1 MTLSHNQQHVRA
13 SQTTWTASDG
23 AARCWN
29 GWMGRQERNHI
40 SRPAG
45 RRRTMGI
52 SRHRSHITLTDVV
65 AWTILILLTLC
76 VTADA
81 GAEGEPYVRRSRRG
95 RHGQVEE
102 ILLDRSAPPETLSVR
117 LRRRQDL
124 FETPPTSTTSISL
137 QRPSFDPTA
146 TRLTSVA
153 VSLTTRD
160 SSTSS
165 TATSSGSDSTTSSST
180 PVVDSPLPK
189 PFDSGFGTNYTQQSC
204 PSFLRS
210 LASNETFT
218 SCLPFS
224 LLLQVSMI
232 EHSLKTPWADRL
244 SRIPFP
250 FFTPP
255 VNIIPSLKP
264 WTQRA
269 TSSFRPV
276 APSWRPL
283 LAIYSMTKTAVK
295 TIVDKIRSWGRPTT
309 V

>member
-1 MTLSHNQQHVRA
+1 MTLSHNQPHVRA
-13 SQTTWTASDG
+13 SQTARAASDG
-23 AARCWN
+23 AAGCWN
-29 GWMGRQERNHI
+29 GWKGRQEQNHI

-45 RRRTMGI
+45 RRRTMGT
-52 SRHRSHITLTDVV
+52 SVHRPHITLTDVV
-65 AWTILILLTLC
+65 AWTVLILLALC

-81 GAEGEPYVRRSRRG
+81 GTEGGQYVRRSRRG
-95 RHGQVEE
+95 RHGQAEE
-102 ILLDRSAPPETLSVR
+102 ILFDRSAPPEIPSVR

-124 FETPPTSTTSISL
+124 FESPPTSTISSGVEKTSTSL

-146 TRLTSVA
+146 FRLTGVA

-224 LLLQVSMI
+224 ILLQVRMI
-232 EHSLKTPWADRL
+232 DHSGKHA
-244 SRIPFP
+244 
-250 FFTPP
+250 
-255 VNIIPSLKP
+255 
-264 WTQRA
+264 
-269 TSSFRPV
+269 
-276 APSWRPL
+276 
-283 LAIYSMTKTAVK
+283 M
-295 TIVDKIRSWGRPTT
+295 G
-309 V
+309 